1 MTHCST
7 PRKNDGT
14 YLLTY
19 LFSYLLAY
27 ILITRKTFCETQT
40 LT

>member
-19 LFSYLLAY
+19 L
-27 ILITRKTFCETQT
+27 
-40 LT
+40 LTCIHLNH